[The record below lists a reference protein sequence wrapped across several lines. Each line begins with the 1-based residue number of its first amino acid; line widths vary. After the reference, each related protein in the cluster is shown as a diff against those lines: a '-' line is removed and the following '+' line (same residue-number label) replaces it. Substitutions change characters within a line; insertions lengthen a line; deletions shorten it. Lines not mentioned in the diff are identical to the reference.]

1 MKRSRGRGR
10 RPQNAGNRSYDSNG
24 PDVRVRGTAFQ
35 LHEKYMTLAR
45 DAMSSGDRVVAE
57 NYQQHAE
64 HYFRILQTMSPN
76 LPTNAASPAS
86 GGSGG
91 STAENGDVGVP
102 PASDTSASDKPNGT
116 DKNNTGAE
124 NTAKA
129 TPSDGDAPNANGV
142 AAQSEKPTQKS
153 RRRGP
158 LATDDTSSDTDT
170 DSDSDT
176 SETASK

>member
-76 LPTNAASPAS
+76 LPTNAAS
-86 GGSGG
+86 GG

-116 DKNNTGAE
+116 DKNNTGVE

-129 TPSDGDAPNANGV
+129 TPSDGDVPNANGV

-158 LATDDTSSDTDT
+158 LATDDTSSDTD
-170 DSDSDT
+170 SDSDT